1 MDAIDLKRQ
10 KLIAATD
17 YVGKLTR
24 AGVPA
29 ATIIDGLVANHGA
42 AYRTRY
48 DGSRLS

>member
-29 ATIIDGLVANHGA
+29 ATIIDGFA
-42 AYRTRY
+42 AP
-48 DGSRLS
+48 